1 MMYRPRYLK
10 NKKSKGSCHQ
20 LNEFSTEGGQIVL
33 NGELLRGVR
42 SYDIVWNTGEL
53 TELKINMIGK
63 MK

>member
-1 MMYRPRYLK
+1 MMYKPRYLK
-10 NKKSKGSCHQ
+10 NKRSHHQ
-20 LNEFSTEGGQIVL
+20 LNEFSTEGGRIVL

-53 TELKINMIGK
+53 TELRINMIGK

>member
-1 MMYRPRYLK
+1 MRYKPRYLK
-10 NKKSKGSCHQ
+10 NKRSCHQ

-33 NGELLRGVR
+33 NGKLLRGVR

-53 TELKINMIGK
+53 TELTINMIGK

>member
-10 NKKSKGSCHQ
+10 KKSHYK

-42 SYDIVWNTGEL
+42 SYDLVWNTGEL
-53 TELKINMIGK
+53 AELRINMIGEIK
-63 MK
+63 

>member
-1 MMYRPRYLK
+1 MKYRPRYLK
-10 NKKSKGSCHQ
+10 KKKHYE
-20 LNEFSTEGGQIVL
+20 LNEFSTKGGQIVL

>member
-1 MMYRPRYLK
+1 MRYKPRYLK
-10 NKKSKGSCHQ
+10 NKRSHHQ
-20 LNEFSTEGGQIVL
+20 LNEFSTKGGRIVL

-53 TELKINMIGK
+53 TELTINMVGK

>member
-1 MMYRPRYLK
+1 MRYRPRYLK
-10 NKKSKGSCHQ
+10 NKKSNGSLHQ

-53 TELKINMIGK
+53 TELTINMIGK